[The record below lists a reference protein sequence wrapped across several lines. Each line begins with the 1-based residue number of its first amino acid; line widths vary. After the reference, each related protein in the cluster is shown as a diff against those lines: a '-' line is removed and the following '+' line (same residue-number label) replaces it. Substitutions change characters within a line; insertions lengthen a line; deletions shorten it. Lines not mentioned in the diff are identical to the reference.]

1 MLKLFSYHP
10 KLIASIVFML
20 SLVLAIVLKEPTIL
34 LIPFAWLLFPFAFDY
49 CVNKTEQLFWLL
61 ILLIP
66 FSTEL
71 QITSSLGLDFP
82 DEPIMLLLTGF
93 TMLKLLHQPALFP
106 KYLKNSPLFFVVVL
120 IMAWSFLSASYGT
133 NPMLGYKFFLAR
145 IWYIIPFVILPQ
157 ILLDSQA
164 RISKMAIYLLVPMFF
179 LAFQTLVRHSYY
191 GFSFELVKKTIT
203 PFFRNHVT
211 YSAMLV
217 CLLPVAWTMDQLT
230 PEESSKK
237 VWIKRGIILGLIA
250 LVFAYSRGAWLA
262 LLVGVAMYFV
272 IQKKWLKQ
280 ILIGTVVLLLSIT
293 LWLATD
299 YNYMRFAPDHDRT
312 IFHTDIKEHLA
323 ATVALKDVSNAER
336 FYRWVAGFNMVVE
349 RPITGFGPNSFYSQY
364 KTYTVNR
371 FQTWVSDNPEH
382 STVHNYFLLTL
393 CEQGIPGLLL
403 FCALYFGMLLKAQS
417 LYLQFQNQF
426 FSKVALCIALVLS
439 MLGVV
444 NFMSDMIETDKLGSL
459 FWLSLGIL
467 LVLDQKLKEER
478 TLLAKVV

>member
-20 SLVLAIVLKEPTIL
+20 SLVLAIVLKELAIL

-49 CVNKTEQLFWLL
+49 CVNKTEKLFWLL

-93 TMLKLLHQPALFP
+93 TILKFLHQPALFP
-106 KYLKNSPLFFVVVL
+106 KYLKRSPLFFVVVL
-120 IMAWSFLSASYGT
+120 IMAWSFLSASYGS

-157 ILLDSQA
+157 ILLDSQE

-217 CLLPVAWTMDQLT
+217 CLLPVAWIMYQLT
-230 PEESSKK
+230 PEDNSKK

-262 LLVGVAMYFV
+262 LLVGVGMYYV

-280 ILIGTVVLLLSIT
+280 LLIGAVVLLLSIT

-349 RPITGFGPNSFYSQY
+349 RPITGFGPNCFYSQY

-417 LYLQFQNQF
+417 LYYQFQNQF

-459 FWLSLGIL
+459 FWLCLGL
-467 LVLDQKLKEER
+467 LLYLDKQQKEAQ
-478 TLLAKVV
+478 TLIA